1 MIKATK
7 LLLNLDNLNQDQ
19 RLKVYDEIYNEV
31 INDPLVEVKESEKK
45 ILKDELDDFH
55 AMNELH
61 HYHFDLLFFAYS
73 IITLGLATV
82 EFHKEYM
89 FNFTNILLIVIGF
102 SMLYLSLRMR
112 FPVLDHQQ
120 LLFKYRAKWIGS
132 HLREAPHQ
140 EHSLSKAA

>member
-31 INDPLVEVKESEKK
+31 INDPLVEVNERERK
-45 ILKDELDDFH
+45 IIKNELDDFH
-55 AMNELH
+55 AMNELR
-61 HYHFDLLFFAYS
+61 HYHFDLLFFTYS
-73 IITLGLATV
+73 IITLGLATI

-89 FNFTNILLIVIGF
+89 FNFTNILLITIGF

-132 HLREAPHQ
+132 HLRQ
-140 EHSLSKAA
+140 SSLKQDRATKAA